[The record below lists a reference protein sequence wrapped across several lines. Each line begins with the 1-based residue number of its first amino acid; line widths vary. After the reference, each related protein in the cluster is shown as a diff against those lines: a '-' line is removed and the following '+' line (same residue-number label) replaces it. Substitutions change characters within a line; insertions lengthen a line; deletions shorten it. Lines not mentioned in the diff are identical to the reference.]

1 MIVSRFHRF
10 NCETAGATKVRT
22 MWTMVPLLLFL
33 IAVPAAIGDDKKAE
47 AANSNVAIEKS
58 ENANAAE
65 SEAKQP
71 DAAKTEAAKAVAEKV
86 EAAKKAV
93 IRMIGATALVTEMS
107 TGLPLPA
114 RVDTGATCCSIHC
127 EELEI
132 KDAHPDP
139 KVNIGK
145 RVRFLIEPPEGKDK
159 GEWIEA
165 KIVDHVKVRTSER
178 EDERYKV
185 RLKFKVD
192 DVEKKVLV
200 TLNDREKMK
209 YPVLLG
215 RNFLRDDFLVN
226 VALEGEK

>member
-1 MIVSRFHRF
+1 MNTSRIHRLD
-10 NCETAGATKVRT
+10 CEISGVTFVYWVRATL
-22 MWTMVPLLLFL
+22 PLLVLL
-33 IAVPAAIGDDKKAE
+33 IVAPASKAEEKKAE
-47 AANSNVAIEKS
+47 TAIVEAATQEGEKT
-58 ENANAAE
+58 EP
-65 SEAKQP
+65 AKVET
-71 DAAKTEAAKAVAEKV
+71 AKTVAEKV

-114 RVDTGATCCSIHC
+114 RVDTGATSCSIHC
-127 EELEI
+127 EKLEI
-132 KDAHPDP
+132 KDADPDP

-145 RVRFLIEPPEGKDK
+145 RVRFLIEPPEGGKK
-159 GEWIEA
+159 GGWIEA
-165 KIVDHVKVRTSER
+165 KIIDHVTVRTSER

-185 RLKFKVD
+185 RLKLKVE

-226 VALEGEK
+226 VALDGEK

>member
-1 MIVSRFHRF
+1 MIVSKVHRF
-10 NCETAGATKVRT
+10 DCEISGAKKARKMRMLMPLIVLLFASSAATADDKAAVEKLDAANVETAKDV
-22 MWTMVPLLLFL
+22 
-33 IAVPAAIGDDKKAE
+33 
-47 AANSNVAIEKS
+47 VA
-58 ENANAAE
+58 
-65 SEAKQP
+65 
-71 DAAKTEAAKAVAEKV
+71 KV
-86 EAAKKAV
+86 EAAKKELV

-107 TGLPLPA
+107 TGLPFPA

-132 KDAHPDP
+132 KDADPDP

-145 RVRFLIEPPEGKDK
+145 RVRFLIEPREGKGK

-165 KIVDHVKVRTSER
+165 KIMDHVKVRTSER

-185 RLKFKVD
+185 QLKLKVD

-215 RNFLRDDFLVN
+215 RNFLADDFLVN
-226 VALEGEK
+226 VSLKGEK

>member
-1 MIVSRFHRF
+1 MRVFEAFRFAVGISGVTTIHRMWFVSP
-10 NCETAGATKVRT
+10 A
-22 MWTMVPLLLFL
+22 LLVL
-33 IAVPAAIGDDKKAE
+33 IGVTSAAAEEKAE
-47 AANSNVAIEKS
+47 
-58 ENANAAE
+58 
-65 SEAKQP
+65 
-71 DAAKTEAAKAVAEKV
+71 
-86 EAAKKAV
+86 KKEL
-93 IRMIGATALVTEMS
+93 IRMIGATALATEVS

-127 EELEI
+127 EALEI
-132 KDAHPDP
+132 KDADPDP

-145 RVRFLIEPPEGKDK
+145 PVRFLILPRDGDDE
-159 GEWIEA
+159 GEWVEA

-185 RLKFKVD
+185 RLKLRVE

-209 YPVLLG
+209 YPLLLG

-226 VALEGEK
+226 VSLKRDENKSAGRAD

>member
-1 MIVSRFHRF
+1 MIVSRFYRF
-10 NCETAGATKVRT
+10 DSETLGAISRRT
-22 MWTMVPLLLFL
+22 MWTMASLLLLL
-33 IAVPAAIGDDKKAE
+33 IAAPAVLGDDKKADV
-47 AANSNVAIEKS
+47 SNTDVAIEES
-58 ENANAAE
+58 ANANAAE
-65 SEAKQP
+65 SEAKQS
-71 DAAKTEAAKAVAEKV
+71 DAAEAAKAVAEKV

-145 RVRFLIEPPEGKDK
+145 RVRFLIEPPEGKEK

-165 KIVDHVKVRTSER
+165 KIVDRVRVRTSER

-185 RLKFKVD
+185 HLKFKVE

-226 VALEGEK
+226 VALDGDK